1 MIRLDNA
8 RRMDL
13 PFTPALPR
21 PCSHSWCRSASSG
34 RPTTPHLRKRRSSVG
49 DEEEMTRLRRE
60 ASAAVRAFLDGFL
73 TRRL

>member
-1 MIRLDNA
+1 
-8 RRMDL
+8 
-13 PFTPALPR
+13 
-21 PCSHSWCRSASSG
+21 
-34 RPTTPHLRKRRSSVG
+34 VG